1 MGGLARLP
9 KSQAAFALITL
20 LFLGL
25 GLLGIDRSCLDAA
38 DSAYIVSSDAI
49 ARGLMPYRDF
59 LAAHPPLLYL
69 IGAPLARL
77 GLGVIPFRAFTLL
90 IIAALGLV
98 VYRLAQM
105 ITHDGKA
112 AILAGTL
119 ALFAPLGLFFSKLY
133 LNDSLT
139 ALLAAGTLLLLMGM
153 PEWRRAIA
161 GALCVLGLLTKLTFI
176 PIFVVAV
183 IFVLIYRR
191 ESAKQFLLVSVGGTI
206 LAYAAAQFVTD
217 GAFLGDVL
225 GAQASKAYSFTN
237 FYEGLHRIWQIDW
250 PLLVPAAVGLWFA
263 WRYFKA
269 KPESGHRIPEKAFI
283 LFGWLA
289 AGLVVLATLPAEGH
303 DTNLFLI
310 MEPAAAILA
319 AWGLTGLLNRRSAA
333 TLALLVVW
341 LLLMVP
347 VLVIRDREYFT
358 RSNSIDVS
366 YVVTVTQE
374 RSTDCQPVLLPGC
387 YAVEADRPVTQDFYD
402 QFLWEEKYQ
411 RGDEDAIAL
420 MDSLRQELAETKPP
434 VVVFEDDRA
443 TIDIVGAELNANYK
457 VDRQSEQWP
466 AVTTRVPQA
475 EKKPG

>member
-1 MGGLARLP
+1 MGSLARLP
-9 KSQAAFALITL
+9 RSQAAFALITL

-25 GLLGIDRSCLDAA
+25 GLLGLDRSCLDAA
-38 DSAYIVSSDAI
+38 DSAYLVSSDAI

-77 GLGVIPFRAFTLL
+77 GMGVTPFRVFTLL
-90 IIAALGLV
+90 IIAALGFV
-98 VYRLAQM
+98 VYRLAQI
-105 ITHDGKA
+105 ITREGKT
-112 AILAGTL
+112 AILAGSLT
-119 ALFAPLGLFFSKLY
+119 LFAPLGLYFSKLY
-133 LNDSLT
+133 LNDSLI

-153 PEWRRAIA
+153 PEWRRSLA
-161 GALCVLGLLTKLTFI
+161 GLLCVLGLLTKLTFI
-176 PIFVVAV
+176 PIFVIAV

-191 ESAKQFLLVSVGGTI
+191 QSAKQFLLVSIAGTMM
-206 LAYAAAQFVTD
+206 AYVAAQIFTD

-250 PLLVPAAVGLWFA
+250 PLLVPAVVGLWFA

-269 KPESGHRIPEKAFI
+269 KPEPGHRIPEKAFI
-283 LFGWLA
+283 LFGWLI

-303 DTNLFLI
+303 DTNLFLV
-310 MEPAAAILA
+310 MEPAVAILA
-319 AWGLTGLLNRRSAA
+319 AWGLTGLLNRRSPA

-347 VLVIRDREYFT
+347 VLFIRDREYFT

-366 YVVTVTQE
+366 YVVTAAQE

-402 QFLWEEKYQ
+402 QFLWEEKYR

-420 MDSLRQELAETKPP
+420 MDRLKQELAGTKPP

-443 TIDIVGAELNANYK
+443 TIEIVRPELDANYK

-466 AVTTRVPQA
+466 AITTWVPQA
-475 EKKPG
+475 DKKPG